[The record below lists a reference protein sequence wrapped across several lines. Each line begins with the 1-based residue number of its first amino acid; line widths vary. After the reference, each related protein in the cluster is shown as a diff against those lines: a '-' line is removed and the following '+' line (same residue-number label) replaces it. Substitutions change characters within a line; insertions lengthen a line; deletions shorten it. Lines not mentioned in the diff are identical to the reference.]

1 MSLTPAE
8 KEELRAL
15 VHLTTNE
22 TITETFRVLGINTS
36 DFEHVKEFRENYA
49 WTSKYR
55 QMAEKVG
62 SNIIIVITTLLTGG
76 LVAAIWPYMT
86 RR

>member
-1 MSLTPAE
+1 MTLTNEE

-22 TITETFRVLGINTS
+22 TINETFRVLGINTS
-36 DFEHVKEFRENYA
+36 DFEHVKEFRENHA

-55 QMAEKVG
+55 QIAERVG
-62 SNIIIVITTLLTGG
+62 SHVIIVFTTILTGG